1 MDSPAKKSRRYQ
13 ERRPASLKV
22 KVRWLQSL
30 DLSGEEETVI
40 KDVSRSGARL
50 TLEQEVEVG
59 QPIHLTFAMSRLL
72 RAYEKN
78 EPLYHVWAIVR
89 TVNCLQSEDT
99 EKKSYEIGV
108 AFIGPAPPDGYLE
121 VPEKRYELK
130 PAPNAQGL
138 WQVREITGKQMW

>member
-22 KVRWLQSL
+22 KVRWLQGL
-30 DLSGEEETVI
+30 NLSGEAETLI

-50 TLEQEVEVG
+50 TLEQEVEIG
-59 QPIHLTFAMSRLL
+59 QPIHLSFAMSRLM
-72 RAYEKN
+72 RAYDKN
-78 EPLYHVWAIVR
+78 APLYHVWAIVR

-108 AFIGPAPPDGYLE
+108 AFIGPSPPDGYLE
-121 VPEKRYELK
+121 APEKRYELK
-130 PAPNAQGL
+130 PAPNSLGL
-138 WQVREITGKQMW
+138 WQAREIKGKPIC